1 MTLLSTMAAVDGKPT
16 RQARTRSVTQLAIR
30 EADDSG
36 SAHLGGL
43 SAVQLRIGPKLMLA
57 LAGLLAATVM
67 VSGVAVAGLGAVN
80 AQTQE
85 LYHHNLLTTQ
95 AIAELQAT
103 LDDAAGSALQ
113 LLLFEGAAERS
124 RLLADL
130 RGRIVPRVDERIAAL
145 QKSYAADPDAD
156 PARLERL
163 SEGWGAVKR
172 LIRSGLDPHDEAQE
186 QAMTRQVVAA
196 VDPVSTLAAEMAA
209 TEVEHARESREA
221 AEATYRATHGRVLG
235 IAAAAVLVWL
245 AISLLLIRNLVP
257 RVRAY
262 SAFAAGVADGQPGGQ
277 LTVRGADELAE
288 LGHTLNAMVRRRR
301 QERRYEESQAEF
313 SDTMQLSETEPEA
326 HQLLKHHLERSI
338 DGSQVTVLNRN
349 NSADRLEAATP
360 VAPEC
365 PLAGSLQGAKPRSCL
380 AVRFGRGYRGGRDR
394 DPLLICAICGP
405 LADAVS
411 CEPLLV
417 SGEVIGS
424 IALTGLPNNR
434 AVQDTIKRMVAQ
446 AGRNLSPLS
455 AALLDLDHFK
465 RINDAYGHSRGDEVL
480 AAVATVLR
488 SSLRESDFVGRY
500 GGEEFLLLLPD
511 TGRDQ
516 AVVVAEKVRAAVA
529 GLGLSEIN
537 QPVTAS
543 IGIAAIPD
551 DAASADTLIRAA
563 DRALY
568 AAKGN
573 GRNRVE
579 LFISP
584 DRGQDAPS
592 SNTGLRAK

>member
-1 MTLLSTMAAVDGKPT
+1 MS
-16 RQARTRSVTQLAIR
+16 
-30 EADDSG
+30 
-36 SAHLGGL
+36 
-43 SAVQLRIGPKLMLA
+43 VQLRIGPKLMLA

-67 VSGVAVAGLGAVN
+67 VSGVAVAGLGAVD

-85 LYHHNLLTTQ
+85 LYHHNILTTQ

-172 LIRSGLDPHDEAQE
+172 LIRSGLDPHDEAQK

-196 VDPVSTLAAEMAA
+196 VDRVSTLVAEMAA
-209 TEVEHARESREA
+209 TEVEHARESREG
-221 AEATYRATHGRVLG
+221 AEATYRATRWRVLG

-257 RVRAY
+257 RVRSY
-262 SAFAAGVADGQPGGQ
+262 SAFAAGVADGQPDGQ

-301 QERRYEESQAEF
+301 QERRYEETQAEF
-313 SDTMQLSETEPEA
+313 ADTMQLSETEPEA

-365 PLAGSLQGAKPRSCL
+365 PPADEAHRRIRESVTQAAPVLANLRNL
-380 AVRFGRGYRGGRDR
+380 AIAEIWAATD
-394 DPLLICAICGP
+394 
-405 LADAVS
+405 
-411 CEPLLV
+411 
-417 SGEVIGS
+417 
-424 IALTGLPNNR
+424 ALTGLPNNR

-465 RINDAYGHSRGDEVL
+465 RINDAYGHSRGDEVSPPSPPCCARRCVRATSS
-480 AAVATVLR
+480 AATAAR
-488 SSLRESDFVGRY
+488 SSSCCCRTPGATR
-500 GGEEFLLLLPD
+500 
-511 TGRDQ
+511 RWW
-516 AVVVAEKVRAAVA
+516 
-529 GLGLSEIN
+529 
-537 QPVTAS
+537 
-543 IGIAAIPD
+543 
-551 DAASADTLIRAA
+551 
-563 DRALY
+563 
-568 AAKGN
+568 
-573 GRNRVE
+573 
-579 LFISP
+579 SP
-584 DRGQDAPS
+584 R
-592 SNTGLRAK
+592 R